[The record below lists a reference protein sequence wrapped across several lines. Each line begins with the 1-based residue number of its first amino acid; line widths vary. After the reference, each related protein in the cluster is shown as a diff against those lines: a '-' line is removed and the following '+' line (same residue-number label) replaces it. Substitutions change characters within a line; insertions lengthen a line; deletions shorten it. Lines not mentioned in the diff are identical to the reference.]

1 MESLPIHFSALQN
14 GCAAARTQPV
24 FLNVSRILREGDK
37 NAAARIPA
45 GRGILGYD
53 CVFSTSTLAM
63 ALGALWGTC
72 TSIPL
77 AVCENFSGLW

>member
-1 MESLPIHFSALQN
+1 MAAQQPAYSLCFSMFLGFCGKVTKMPRRAFLR
-14 GCAAARTQPV
+14 AAA
-24 FLNVSRILREGDK
+24 F
-37 NAAARIPA
+37 
-45 GRGILGYD
+45 LGYD

-63 ALGALWGTC
+63 ALGALGGTC